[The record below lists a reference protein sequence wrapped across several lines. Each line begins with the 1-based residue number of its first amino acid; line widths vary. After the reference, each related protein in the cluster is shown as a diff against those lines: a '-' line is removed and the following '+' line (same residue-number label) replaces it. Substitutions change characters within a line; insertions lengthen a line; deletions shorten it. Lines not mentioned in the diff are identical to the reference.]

1 MLKSGVLNLT
11 LKFPSPNR
19 SPTDALLV
27 EEAGGATLAI
37 GAGATT
43 GAATRTTWGAAT
55 GTLTRVIPRPVE
67 VRPVEIRD
75 PELLEL
81 ALLEAPETAALTVCE
96 TRGEIWET
104 IWATM
109 SD

>member
-1 MLKSGVLNLT
+1 M
-11 LKFPSPNR
+11 
-19 SPTDALLV
+19 
-27 EEAGGATLAI
+27 

-43 GAATRTTWGAAT
+43 CTTWGAAT
-55 GTLTRVIPRPVE
+55 GTLIRFIPRPVD
-67 VRPVEIRD
+67 VRPVEVRD

-81 ALLEAPETAALTVCE
+81 ALLLEAPETAALTVCE

-104 IWATM
+104 IWATR